1 MKKLF
6 ILLFILASCGAT
18 GHSQTI
24 VGDVNGDGVVTAND
38 VTMVYDI
45 ILGNLAKMTKYEVNG
60 VEFVMC
66 EITGGTFIMGA
77 NDDDNQAEDNEKP
90 AHQVTLS
97 NFSICQTEVTQ
108 DLWIAVMS
116 NNPSRFNGGIYGY
129 DLNRPVENVSW
140 DDCQEFISKLNQIT
154 GKTFRL
160 PTEAE
165 WEFAARGGNKSQG
178 FKYSGNNNID
188 LVAWFMENSN
198 NRTQPVAT
206 KRPNELELYDMSG
219 NVYEWCQDWYDS
231 SYYSISPSD
240 NPIGP
245 ETGTRRVWRGGAW
258 NDNSNQCRVTYR
270 NWGPPE
276 DSASGGILGF
286 RLAMSVE
293 K

>member
-1 MKKLF
+1 MLCKHAESWRPL
-6 ILLFILASCGAT
+6 S
-18 GHSQTI
+18 
-24 VGDVNGDGVVTAND
+24 
-38 VTMVYDI
+38 I
-45 ILGNLAKMTKYEVNG
+45 IN
-60 VEFVMC
+60 
-66 EITGGTFIMGA
+66 
-77 NDDDNQAEDNEKP
+77 
-90 AHQVTLS
+90 
-97 NFSICQTEVTQ
+97 
-108 DLWIAVMS
+108 
-116 NNPSRFNGGIYGY
+116 
-129 DLNRPVENVSW
+129 
-140 DDCQEFISKLNQIT
+140 DCQEFISKLNQIT